1 MKIHNIAVGALL
13 LGGVTTLTGCS
24 IGKSESDCP
33 GMENGVLCKGPREV
47 MELTNTR
54 DDLSDLMTG
63 EDGEGKQGKAVSDSR
78 YPTQISPPKDVG
90 YAPTPVVHAAPAP
103 LVMKNNDPNSAIKPV
118 KNFNMPVMQSTF
130 SGSANAV
137 TIQPA
142 PIAGSF
148 IGKPFSGSSS
158 SYNYQ
163 SGSYAAQNSIPRSND
178 LYSTNSGQPTNPSLS
193 VEQQRQYHSQGYKQ
207 PVVAPEPLAVLQQGK
222 VMRILFAPYTDDNN
236 ALNLPGYVYVS
247 VKSQTWIAGQ
257 SATDN
262 PARIVPLEVQDS
274 ARDNLQQQQR
284 ATQAISASGVRR
296 GI

>member
-1 MKIHNIAVGALL
+1 MKIHKIAIGALL

-24 IGKSESDCP
+24 IGKSESECP

-63 EDGEGKQGKAVSDSR
+63 EDGEGKQEKAVNDSR

-90 YAPTPVVHAAPAP
+90 YAPTSVVHTAPAP
-103 LVMKNNDPNSAIKPV
+103 LVMKNNNPNAAIKPA
-118 KNFNMPVMQSTF
+118 KNFTMPVMQTTAN
-130 SGSANAV
+130 SGN
-137 TIQPA
+137 IQPA

-148 IGKPFSGSSS
+148 IGKPFTGTSSSS
-158 SYNYQ
+158 SYQ
-163 SGSYAAQNSIPRSND
+163 SGGNTSQNNIPRSSD
-178 LYSTNSGQPTNPSLS
+178 LYSTYSGQPTNPSLS

-284 ATQAISASGVRR
+284 ATQAISATGVRR